1 VPSLASLADACLL
14 PPFVG
19 TAAPD
24 WVLRRLDGG
33 MRGVT
38 LFGRNVATR
47 EQVRALTDQLRTAR
61 PDVLIAID
69 EEGGDVTRLEYHVG
83 SSYPGNFAL
92 GAIDDTDMTRAVAAS
107 IGADLALAGINFDL
121 APVAD
126 VNSNPLNPVIGVR
139 SFGGDARLVARHV
152 AAYVEGLQSRGV
164 IACAKHFPGHGDTVV
179 DSHVGLPR
187 VEATR
192 AQLDEVALVPF
203 RAAIAAGVR
212 AIMTA
217 HIVVPAIDD
226 VPATVSPAILT
237 GLLRDELAYDG
248 MVITDAVDMAGV
260 ASTLGM
266 AEAAV
271 RAIMAGADAICVGG
285 GPTAEEIV
293 NELRDAIVDAVL
305 DGRLPESR
313 LLEAVDRIDRAAGW
327 ASARADAD
335 RTDVGMHAA
344 RRALSVSGAPAAEIA
359 IGPSPIVVELR
370 PESNIA
376 VGTVPWGMGDAL
388 TDRDPSTTVLKLHD
402 DATDVSHVLAAVDR
416 PVVLVYRD
424 LARFPWARRVAA
436 AILAARPDTVCVDM
450 GWPGVA
456 PAGARTVVAAH
467 GSGRVNAL
475 AVADVLVPQ
484 RIPAPGRPS

>member
-1 VPSLASLADACLL
+1 
-14 PPFVG
+14 
-19 TAAPD
+19 
-24 WVLRRLDGG
+24 

-47 EQVRALTDQLRTAR
+47 RQLRTLTDQLRSAR
-61 PDVLIAID
+61 SDVLIAID

-92 GAIDDTDMTRAVAAS
+92 GAIDDPNLTRAVAAS

-139 SFGGDARLVARHV
+139 SFGDDAHLVARHV

-179 DSHVGLPR
+179 DSHVGLPHVGASR
-187 VEATR
+187 R
-192 AQLDEVALVPF
+192 QLDEVALVPF
-203 RAAIAAGVR
+203 RAAIGAGVR

-217 HIVVPAIDD
+217 HIVVPALDD
-226 VPATVSPAILT
+226 VPATVSAAILT
-237 GLLRDELAYDG
+237 GLLRDELGYDG
-248 MVITDAVDMAGV
+248 LVITDAVDMAGV

-266 AEAAV
+266 AEATV
-271 RAIMAGADAICVGG
+271 RALIAGADAICVGG
-285 GPTAEEIV
+285 GPTGEEIV
-293 NELRDAIVDAVL
+293 TELRDAIVDAVR
-305 DGRLPESR
+305 DGRLPEAR
-313 LLEAVDRIDRAAGW
+313 LLEAVDRIERAAGW
-327 ASARADAD
+327 AAARAAD
-335 RTDVGMHAA
+335 ESSDVGMHAA

-359 IGPSPIVVELR
+359 IGRSPIVVELR

-376 VGTVPWGMGDAL
+376 VGTVPWGMGDAV
-388 TDRDPSTTVLKLHD
+388 TARDASTTVLKLHD
-402 DATDVSHVLAAVDR
+402 DGTDVSGVLASNDR

-424 LARFPWARRVAA
+424 LARFPWAQRVAA

-450 GWPGVA
+450 GWPGIA
-456 PAGARTVVAAH
+456 PAGAGTVVAAH

-475 AVADVLVPQ
+475 AVAEILVP
-484 RIPAPGRPS
+484 RPVPTAGRSS